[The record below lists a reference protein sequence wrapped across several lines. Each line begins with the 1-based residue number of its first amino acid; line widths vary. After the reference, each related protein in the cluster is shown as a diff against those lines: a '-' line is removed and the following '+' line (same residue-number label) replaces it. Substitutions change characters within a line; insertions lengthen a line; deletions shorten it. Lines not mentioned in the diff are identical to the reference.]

1 MTNTTRSHESQ
12 TPPPFLEFENVTVFT
27 ERKKIL
33 DSISMTIQAG
43 ENVAILG
50 PNGSGKSSLIKTITR
65 EYHPAFQK
73 EGYTCRIWGKDRW
86 NVFDLRSHL
95 GIVSSDLQQAFA
107 REMSGR
113 EVILSGF
120 FSSVGLFNH
129 EVTPAMVER
138 TEEIAAFLEIPHL
151 LDRLM
156 TGISSGEA
164 RRLLIGRALVHDP
177 EVLILDEPT
186 NSLDL
191 HALHTFRST
200 LRKVAS
206 TGTAIIMVT
215 HTLSDII
222 PEISR
227 VIMIRNGGVY
237 RDGPKEAV
245 LTDQQI
251 GELFSVPAKIREEDG
266 YYYVAGY

>member
-1 MTNTTRSHESQ
+1 MNTAPLTRQQ
-12 TPPPFLEFENVTVFT
+12 TSLPFLEFENVTVFT
-27 ERKKIL
+27 EGKRIL
-33 DSISMTIQAG
+33 DAISMTIQTG

-73 EGYTCRIWGKDRW
+73 DGYTCRIWGKDRW
-86 NVFDLRSHL
+86 NVFDLRSRL

-107 REMSGR
+107 QEMSGR
-113 EVILSGF
+113 EVIVSGF

-129 EVTPAMVER
+129 IVTPTMEER
-138 TEEIAAFLEIPHL
+138 TEEIAAFLDVSHL
-151 LDRLM
+151 LDRSM
-156 TGISSGEA
+156 TGISTGEA

-191 HALHTFRST
+191 HALHTFRGT
-200 LRKVAS
+200 LRKVARS
-206 TGTAIIMVT
+206 GTGIVLVT
-215 HTLSDII
+215 HMLSDII

-227 VIMIRNGGVY
+227 VIMIRNGRVY
-237 RDGPKEAV
+237 GAGPKATV

-251 GELFSVPAKIREEDG
+251 GELFSVPVKIREEGG
-266 YYYVAGY
+266 YYYVTGY

>member
-1 MTNTTRSHESQ
+1 MNTAPLTRQQPS
-12 TPPPFLEFENVTVFT
+12 PPFLEFENVTVFT
-27 ERKKIL
+27 EGKRIL
-33 DSISMTIQAG
+33 DAISMTIQTG

-73 EGYTCRIWGKDRW
+73 DGYTCRIWGKDRW
-86 NVFDLRSHL
+86 NVFDLRSRL

-107 REMSGR
+107 QEMSGR

-129 EVTPAMVER
+129 IVTPAMEER
-138 TEEIAAFLEIPHL
+138 TEEIAAFLDVSHL
-151 LDRLM
+151 LDRSM
-156 TGISSGEA
+156 TGISTGEA

-191 HALHTFRST
+191 HALHTFRGT
-200 LRKVAS
+200 LRKVARS
-206 TGTAIIMVT
+206 GTGIVLVT
-215 HTLSDII
+215 HMLSDII

-227 VIMIRNGGVY
+227 VIMIRNGRVY
-237 RDGPKEAV
+237 GAGPKATV

-251 GELFSVPAKIREEDG
+251 GELFSVPVKIREEGG
-266 YYYVAGY
+266 YYYVTGY

>member
-1 MTNTTRSHESQ
+1 MKTIPTPKQQS
-12 TPPPFLEFENVTVFT
+12 PPPFLEFENVTVFT
-27 ERKKIL
+27 EGKRIL
-33 DSISMTIQAG
+33 DSISTTILTG

-65 EYHPAFQK
+65 EYHPAFK
-73 EGYTCRIWGKDRW
+73 REGYTCRIWGRDRW
-86 NVFDLRSHL
+86 NVSDLRSRL
-95 GIVSSDLQQAFA
+95 GIVSSDLQQAFTQ
-107 REMSGR
+107 EMSGR

-120 FSSVGLFNH
+120 FSSIGLFH
-129 EVTPAMVER
+129 HAVTPAMEER
-138 TEEIAAFLEIPHL
+138 TEEIATFLEIAHL
-151 LDRLM
+151 LDRPM

-177 EVLILDEPT
+177 DVLILDEPT

-191 HALHTFRST
+191 HALHTFRNT
-200 LRKVAS
+200 LRKVAQS
-206 TGTAIIMVT
+206 GKGIVLVT

-227 VIMIRNGGVY
+227 VMLIRDGRLY
-237 RDGPKEAV
+237 RDGQKAVV
-245 LTDQQI
+245 LTDEQI
-251 GELFSVPAKIREEDG
+251 GELFSVPVKIREESG

>member
-1 MTNTTRSHESQ
+1 MNTTPSTRNHSS
-12 TPPPFLEFENVTVFT
+12 PPFLEFENVTVFI
-27 ERKKIL
+27 EGKKIL
-33 DSISMTIQAG
+33 DSISTTIQPG

-65 EYHPAFQK
+65 QYHPAFK
-73 EGYTCRIWGKDRW
+73 PEGYICRIWGKDRW
-86 NVFDLRSHL
+86 NVSDLRSHL

-107 REMSGR
+107 QEMSGR

-120 FSSVGLFNH
+120 FSSIGLFH
-129 EVTPAMVER
+129 HVVTPAMEDK
-138 TEEIAAFLEIPHL
+138 TEEIATFLEIPHL
-151 LDRLM
+151 LDRPM

-191 HALHTFRST
+191 HALHTLRNT
-200 LRKVAS
+200 LRKVAQS
-206 TGTAIIMVT
+206 GTGIVLVT
-215 HTLSDII
+215 HTLPDII

-227 VIMIRNGGVY
+227 VMLIRDGRLY
-237 RDGPKEAV
+237 QDGPKAAV
-245 LTDQQI
+245 LTDRQI
-251 GELFSVPAKIREEDG
+251 GELFSVPVNIREEGG
-266 YYYVAGY
+266 YYYVTGY